1 MILNV
6 DLSSYYLKKY
16 LVRLLFLSYFAKAHL
31 KLVISEQNLYE
42 VKDSQD
48 YISDM

>member
-6 DLSSYYLKKY
+6 DLSSYYLKNI
-16 LVRLLFLSYFAKAHL
+16 LFVYYFMSYFAKAHF